1 MKIATVML
9 WASIVFLLAGAS
21 GQLVVDA
28 TGPVRQMARQPTEG
42 SGGGIGRKLPVALT
56 VETQGGAPDSE
67 GRTEVDFVI
76 TNSGKADLSLPISP
90 HPADFEPTDPNV
102 TYTLKV
108 LNLSMGLGNG
118 RGPNRKETLLR
129 GGARLYGESS
139 SPASLAVLTPGESI
153 RVRATVVLPSDRIPP
168 GSSLSLVAH
177 AGLGDETVKSASGHT
192 ASSARESGSAD
203 SQDYPLDYFLSGR

>member
-1 MKIATVML
+1 M
-9 WASIVFLLAGAS
+9 
-21 GQLVVDA
+21 
-28 TGPVRQMARQPTEG
+28 PPARFAKWRGGLPEG
-42 SGGGIGRKLPVALT
+42 HGGGIGRKLPVALQS

-102 TYTLKV
+102 TYTLNV

-192 ASSARESGSAD
+192 ASSARGRVAPRGLPRLSTRLFPVGPIGKRSVRRGQQTSAGAID
-203 SQDYPLDYFLSGR
+203 HPL